1 MELKDTVEHDTF
13 TVQCIIED
21 LQKEND
27 SEIARDSTVNSRSEH
42 EVNND
47 TSANMAVPST
57 SSSSVEL
64 QTLLVANMQQNS
76 TMMKAIADT
85 FTSLQKQRIAN
96 DNRPTDNKDCES
108 TSKTSKRKSVDE
120 PTSSSNNSVKKQKAD
135 DPTEKTGDDFDA
147 LVDESDGESE
157 TESGEEDSND
167 TDTLLNEIKECF
179 GSDEKCGDS
188 ILDKLAKVTNDGLR
202 TKLDGSKIKEAT
214 EKYLRPKNVENLKTP
229 WVNNYSLFDYC
240 LLGEIVFINSEVSFK
255 PEVPNWEKKL
265 NS

>member
-1 MELKDTVEHDTF
+1 MELNDTVEHDTF

-27 SEIARDSTVNSRSEH
+27 SEIARDNTVNSRSEH

-85 FTSLQKQRIAN
+85 FTSLQKQLIAN

-120 PTSSSNNSVKKQKAD
+120 PHQVAITVLKSRKQM
-135 DPTEKTGDDFDA
+135 
-147 LVDESDGESE
+147 
-157 TESGEEDSND
+157 
-167 TDTLLNEIKECF
+167 TLPRKP
-179 GSDEKCGDS
+179 GT
-188 ILDKLAKVTNDGLR
+188 ILMPRSMSLM
-202 TKLDGSKIKEAT
+202 
-214 EKYLRPKNVENLKTP
+214 
-229 WVNNYSLFDYC
+229 VN
-240 LLGEIVFINSEVSFK
+240 
-255 PEVPNWEKKL
+255 
-265 NS
+265 

>member
-1 MELKDTVEHDTF
+1 MH
-13 TVQCIIED
+13 
-21 LQKEND
+21 
-27 SEIARDSTVNSRSEH
+27 SRSER

-85 FTSLQKQRIAN
+85 FTSLQKQLIAN
-96 DNRPTDNKDCES
+96 DNRPTDNKDCKS

-135 DPTEKTGDDFDA
+135 DPPEKTGDDFDG
-147 LVDESDGESE
+147 LVNESDGELE
-157 TESGEEDSND
+157 TESGEDSND
-167 TDTLLNEIKECF
+167 TDTLLNELEECF

-214 EKYLRPKNVENLKTP
+214 EKYLRPKHVENLKTP
-229 WVNNYSLFDYC
+229 RVNKYSLFDYC
-240 LLGEIVFINSEVSFK
+240 LFGEIVFINSEVSFK
-255 PEVPNWEKKL
+255 PEVPNWEKTL

>member
-1 MELKDTVEHDTF
+1 
-13 TVQCIIED
+13 
-21 LQKEND
+21 
-27 SEIARDSTVNSRSEH
+27 
-42 EVNND
+42 
-47 TSANMAVPST
+47 
-57 SSSSVEL
+57 
-64 QTLLVANMQQNS
+64 
-76 TMMKAIADT
+76 MMKAIADT
-85 FTSLQKQRIAN
+85 FTSLQKQLIAN

-108 TSKTSKRKSVDE
+108 TSKTSKWKSVDE

-135 DPTEKTGDDFDA
+135 DPPEKTGDDFDA
-147 LVDESDGESE
+147 LVNESDGELE

-167 TDTLLNEIKECF
+167 TDTLLNELEECF

-229 WVNNYSLFDYC
+229 RVNNYSLFDYC
-240 LLGEIVFINSEVSFK
+240 LFGEIVFINSEVSFK